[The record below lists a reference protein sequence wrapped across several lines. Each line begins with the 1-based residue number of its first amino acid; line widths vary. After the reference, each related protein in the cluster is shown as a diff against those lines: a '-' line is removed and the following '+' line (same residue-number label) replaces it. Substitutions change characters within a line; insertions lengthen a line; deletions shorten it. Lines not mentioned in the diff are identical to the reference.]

1 MNHSSGFSSPGLA
14 RMSAAMRSYVDRG
27 EVAGLVILL
36 CRGDEVHVEAIGV
49 QDLKTVVPVQRD
61 TIFRVASLSKPIAAV
76 AGLILVEEEK
86 ISLDDP
92 VDRWLPELAS
102 QRVLRSVESELDDTV
117 PANRAITLR
126 DLLTFTLGFGFVLAP
141 PGTYPIQKAIAEAG
155 LAPGPR
161 PPAPYP
167 DEWISKF
174 ASLPLVYQPG
184 ERWMYHTGSEVLSVL
199 IARVAG
205 VGLGDFLH
213 ERIFSPL
220 GMKDTAFSVPE
231 EKIDRLAT
239 SYLPDANGL
248 KLYDEARNGMWSV
261 PPAFSSGGGGL
272 VSTAD
277 DYLAFAR
284 MLLNGGIHG
293 ATRILGAQ
301 NAKKKLT
308 DQVTAEQKSVSP
320 FFPSFWETR
329 GWGHGISVVTAPE
342 ALADRTGTFGWDG
355 GLGTSCYSDPK
366 RDLTGILMTQT
377 AWAAPLPPNVNVD
390 FWKAVY
396 QSVDA

>member
-1 MNHSSGFSSPGLA
+1 
-14 RMSAAMRSYVDRG
+14 MSAAMRSYVDRG

-76 AGLILVEEEK
+76 AGLILVEEGK

-141 PGTYPIQKAIAEAG
+141 PGRYPIQKAIAEAG

-284 MLLNGGIHG
+284 MLLNGGIQG
-293 ATRILGAQ
+293 TTRILGAQ
-301 NAKKKLT
+301 TVTEMLT

-320 FFPSFWETR
+320 FFPNFWETR
-329 GWGHGISVVTAPE
+329 GWGYGISVVTAPE

-377 AWAAPLPPNVNVD
+377 AWAAPLPPKVNVD

-396 QSVDA
+396 QAVDA

>member
-1 MNHSSGFSSPGLA
+1 
-14 RMSAAMRSYVDRG
+14 MSAAMRSYVDRG
-27 EVAGLVILL
+27 EVAGLVTLL

-49 QDLKTVVPVQRD
+49 QDLKTGVPVQRD
-61 TIFRVASLSKPIAAV
+61 TIFRIASLSKPIAAV
-76 AGLILVEEEK
+76 AGLILVEEGK

-141 PGTYPIQKAIAEAG
+141 PGKYPIQKAIAEAG

-293 ATRILGAQ
+293 AARVLDGQTV
-301 NAKKKLT
+301 KEMLT
-308 DQVTAEQKSVSP
+308 DQVTAKQKSVSP
-320 FFPSFWETR
+320 FFPNFWETR
-329 GWGHGISVVTAPE
+329 GWGYGISVVTAPE
-342 ALADRTGTFGWDG
+342 TFADRTGAFGWDG
-355 GLGTSCYSDPK
+355 GLGTSCYSDPA
-366 RDLTGILMTQT
+366 RDLIGILMTQT

-396 QSVDA
+396 QAVSD